1 MKIALCISGQPRFIE
16 QGYPSTKQFI
26 LDQGDVDVFVHT
38 WFDKNDLIQFRDA
51 GGGNW
56 EGVYPHKLTEELIMD
71 LYSPLDYIIEPQK
84 KFFTDEIDV
93 IPTLKEWSPNFD
105 NEAGVKY
112 WIDMQR
118 CMWYSIHQANWLKE
132 IHRLDKNVHYDYVI
146 KHRFD
151 LQLRDHL
158 PLPTDDIVCAATT
171 PQDGD
176 PDPQQMRD
184 WCVVGNNQNMNVF
197 SSTFLF
203 IKSMADE
210 LPHNLKTN
218 ESFSKLLLTKLGIGV
233 VHEPFATGIIR
244 P

>member
-1 MKIALCISGQPRFIE
+1 MKIALCISGQPRFVDK
-16 QGYPSTKQFI
+16 GYESTKQFI
-26 LDQGDVDVFVHT
+26 LDKYDVDVFVHT
-38 WFDKNDLIQFRDA
+38 WFDKHNTTEFRNA
-51 GGGNW
+51 GGGGYDGMKADDNVD
-56 EGVYPHKLTEELIMD
+56 EMIMD
-71 LYSPLDYIIEPQK
+71 LYSPISYHFEPQRI
-84 KFFTDEIDV
+84 FRTDEIDV
-93 IPTLKEWSPNFD
+93 VPTLQAWSPNFMHPGGA
-105 NEAGVKY
+105 EY

-118 CMWYSIHQANWLKE
+118 CMWYSIHQANWRKE
-132 IHRLDKNVHYDYVI
+132 VYRLDKNVQYDYII

-151 LQLRDHL
+151 LQLRDDI
-158 PLPTDDIVCAATT
+158 PLPTDNTVCAATT

-176 PDPQQMRD
+176 PDPLQMRD

-210 LPHNLKTN
+210 LPYNLKTN

-233 VHEPFATGIIR
+233 THETFATGIIR